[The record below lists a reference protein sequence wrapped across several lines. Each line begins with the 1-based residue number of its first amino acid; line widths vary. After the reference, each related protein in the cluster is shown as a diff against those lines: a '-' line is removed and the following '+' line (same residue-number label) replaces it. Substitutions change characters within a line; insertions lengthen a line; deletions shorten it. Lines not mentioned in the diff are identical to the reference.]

1 MGFVPHRGRHPAF
14 VRVEHQPSTYI
25 HIHIHIHRRRYPGLK
40 KHGHGTG
47 LSGLTGDL
55 LEVSFMGESP
65 THLARPWAAS
75 EKSSKKNGNGLA
87 RVARGCAERYF
98 SIWVCIYSG
107 EEARMSRRLN
117 E

>member
-55 LEVSFMGESP
+55 LDMSFMGESP
-65 THLARPWAAS
+65 THLARPWMGPPP
-75 EKSSKKNGNGLA
+75 K
-87 RVARGCAERYF
+87 RAELQ
-98 SIWVCIYSG
+98 
-107 EEARMSRRLN
+107 EER